1 VAPTLLELAEAPSA
15 FVVPP
20 HPAVVV
26 GDGYYVMPRRPGLA
40 TVQRVRVAADRVEAV
55 RHHAREIARGW
66 SAERIEWA
74 LCALTEPADLASR
87 LGLEHSETLAALA
100 LTSAPAGGD
109 SFEVREVRTLED
121 YIQAQRVDARAN
133 GWPEGADEEYAR
145 FWEVARDRFIAWV
158 AFDRGRPVGM
168 ARCATA
174 EQALMMVG
182 GAVLPEERG
191 RGIYRALVAARWA
204 TAVERGVPALVTAAN
219 EQSAPIL
226 RRLGFAELGEIAVYT
241 ESV

>member
-1 VAPTLLELAEAPSA
+1 
-15 FVVPP
+15 
-20 HPAVVV
+20 
-26 GDGYYVMPRRPGLA
+26 
-40 TVQRVRVAADRVEAV
+40 
-55 RHHAREIARGW
+55 
-66 SAERIEWA
+66 
-74 LCALTEPADLASR
+74 ASR
-87 LGLEHSETLAALA
+87 LGLEHSETLAALD

-219 EQSAPIL
+219 EQSAPSWPRTPPSTCCHGPASRCSTGVSSSSRRAGIAAPCTAFASATSSRRSRGRARRRAGGTSSGSSGGSAGMPL
-226 RRLGFAELGEIAVYT
+226 RPSCPSSCSRSGSSPT
-241 ESV
+241 TRRRR